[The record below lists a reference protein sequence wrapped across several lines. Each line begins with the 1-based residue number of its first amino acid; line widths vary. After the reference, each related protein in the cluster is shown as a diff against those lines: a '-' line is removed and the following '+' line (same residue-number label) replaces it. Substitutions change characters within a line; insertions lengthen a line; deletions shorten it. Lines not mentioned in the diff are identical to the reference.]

1 MKSDQTEIIYLGL
14 GSNLGDREANLQTVY
29 QELPPEVEITIFSS
43 LYETEP
49 WGFRDQP
56 DFLNQVVQAKT
67 ELSPRELL
75 EYLKKIEKKI
85 GRKPSFIYGPRLVD
99 IDILLYGN
107 MIINENNLVIPHNRI
122 AERAFV
128 LVPFEEIAPDL
139 SLPDSTL
146 TISELLE
153 SIDSSDVSLYKGPQ
167 E

>member
-1 MKSDQTEIIYLGL
+1 MKSDQTEIIFLGL
-14 GSNLGDREANLQTVY
+14 GSNLGDREANLQTVF
-29 QELPPEVEITIFSS
+29 QELPPEVEPTIFSS

-75 EYLKKIEKKI
+75 VYLKKIEKKV
-85 GRKPSFIYGPRLVD
+85 GRKPRFLYGPRLVD

-107 MIINENNLVIPHNRI
+107 MIINEINLVIPHNKI

-128 LVPFEEIAPDL
+128 LVPLAEIAPDL
-139 SLPDSTL
+139 SLPDSAK

-153 SIDSSDVSLYKGPQ
+153 LIESSDVSLYDGPR

>member
-14 GSNLGDREANLQTVY
+14 GSNLGDREANLQTVFR
-29 QELPPEVEITIFSS
+29 ELPPEIEITIFSS

-56 DFLNQVVQAKT
+56 DFLNQVVQVKT
-67 ELSPRELL
+67 KLSPRELL

-107 MIINENNLVIPHNRI
+107 MIINENNLVIPHNKI
-122 AERAFV
+122 DERAFV
-128 LVPFEEIAPDL
+128 LVPFAEIAPDL

>member
-14 GSNLGDREANLQTVY
+14 GSNLGDREANLQTVF
-29 QELPPEVEITIFSS
+29 QELPPVVEITIFSS

-67 ELSPRELL
+67 ELCPRELL
-75 EYLKKIEKKI
+75 VYLKKVETKI
-85 GRKPSFIYGPRLVD
+85 GRKPGFIYGPRLVD

-107 MIINENNLVIPHNRI
+107 MIINENNLVIPHNKI

-128 LVPFEEIAPDL
+128 LVPFAEIAPDL
-139 SLPDSTL
+139 SLPGSTL
-146 TISELLE
+146 MISELLE
-153 SIDSSDVSLYKGPQ
+153 SIDSSDVSLYEGPQ